1 LAAAG
6 TGTRAR
12 SVLGYRYR
20 QVAFTSTTHWVD
32 DSHYGGFVNTN
43 YFVGTANANPALDTR
58 LALYKG
64 DKVTTDMK
72 LEYACN
78 SRLSVL
84 LSLKSCFHAR
94 SCSVMRRVGWAV
106 SSHSDPVGL
115 ACQPSIAPIATT
127 TDITDIT
134 DETPGS
140 RISHP
145 CHP

>member
-84 LSLKSCFHAR
+84 LSLKIVFSCTVLLGNAA
-94 SCSVMRRVGWAV
+94 SRVGCQLPFG
-106 SSHSDPVGL
+106 SCGVGL
-115 ACQPSIAPIATT
+115 PTKHCS
-127 TDITDIT
+127 DRDHH
-134 DETPGS
+134 GY
-140 RISHP
+140 H
-145 CHP
+145 